1 MRGYSICRLTV
12 LAALLWLAACAAPP
26 PPPQGPPTFSA
37 SGTAIV
43 TGGPGVDAYLFG
55 RSQVTITRIDDTV
68 LVDGDNNPLYRT
80 IEVAGGAHAVYFSY
94 RHSALCV
101 TGSAC
106 AMSLLR
112 ERKLAL
118 DAKAGHLYRVGA
130 TYRRGRFW
138 AWITDESDEGAVVSG
153 NLPGGADWAAD
164 VRGFGGGQVF

>member
-1 MRGYSICRLTV
+1 MRGYSICC
-12 LAALLWLAACAAPP
+12 LAALLSLAACAA

-43 TGGPGVDAYLFG
+43 TGGPGDDAYFFG
-55 RSQVTITRIDDTV
+55 RSHVTITRIDDTV
-68 LVDGDNNPLYRT
+68 LVDGDNNTLYRT
-80 IEVAGGAHAVYFSY
+80 IEVAGGAHAVYFSF

-118 DAKAGHLYRVGA
+118 DAKAGHIYRVGA
-130 TYRRGRFW
+130 TYRSGRFW
-138 AWITDESDEGAVVSG
+138 AWIIDESDEGAVVSG
-153 NLPGGADWAAD
+153 KLPGGADWAAD
-164 VRGFGGGQVF
+164 VQGFGSGLEF